1 MLKAKRRD
9 TEVFSMSFMDC
20 ICCGF
25 GAVLLLFILT
35 TGQKSDYGEDT
46 VETLKTQ
53 VEELDREIVK
63 ERDDFNKLAKPVA
76 LTEAELANLQE
87 ENIQT
92 KSKADEQESELKRL
106 LQQLAALK
114 DEEAKLLADLKNMPE
129 EEQQPVP
136 IPEVDRRQY
145 LTGVQME
152 GSHILFIVRASGSM
166 LGDTL
171 DDAIARLDD
180 PDFKKREAPKWQRV
194 VKAMDWLVASLGTD
208 ANFQILLFNDETV
221 PLLPDRSEGWV
232 SRGDRSGVQQTL
244 AKLRQVVPKGSA
256 NLERAFLA
264 VRYMPTLP
272 DAIVLITDGL
282 PTASDSAPSS
292 DSSDDDTRM
301 AYLRQAIRQ
310 LPPRIPVSTILFP
323 TSGDP
328 GAPALYWELA
338 GYTNGALVSPSADW
352 PDT

>member
-1 MLKAKRRD
+1 MLKGKRRE
-9 TEVFSMSFMDC
+9 TEIFSMSFMDC

-35 TGQKSDYGEDT
+35 TGQKSDYGKDT
-46 VETLKTQ
+46 VEQLKKQIVEMEREITDERTELDKM
-53 VEELDREIVK
+53 VRPAALTAEELAAME
-63 ERDDFNKLAKPVA
+63 
-76 LTEAELANLQE
+76 E
-87 ENIQT
+87 ENQNT
-92 KSKADEQESELKRL
+92 KRKADDEEEELKQL
-106 LQQLAALK
+106 LRQIAALK
-114 DEEAKLLADLKNMPE
+114 NEEAKLLADLKNMPE

-145 LTGVQME
+145 LTGVEME
-152 GSHILFIVRASGSM
+152 GSHVLFVVRASGSM

-171 DDAIARLDD
+171 DEAISRLDD

-194 VKAMDWLVASLGTD
+194 IKALEWLVASLGTD
-208 ANFQILLFNDETV
+208 TNFQILLFNEETI
-221 PLLPDRSEGWV
+221 PLLPDRSEGWI
-232 SRGDRSGVQQTL
+232 SRGDRAGVQQAL

-256 NLERAFLA
+256 NLERAFNT
-264 VRYMPTLP
+264 VRYLPTLP

-282 PTASDSAPSS
+282 PTASDSSPSS

-301 AYLRQAIRQ
+301 SYLRQAIRQ

>member
-1 MLKAKRRD
+1 MLKGKRRE
-9 TEVFSMSFMDC
+9 TEIFSLSFMDC

-35 TGQKSDYGEDT
+35 TGQKSDYGKDT
-46 VETLKTQ
+46 VEQLKKQIVEMEREITQ
-53 VEELDREIVK
+53 EKAELDKMVRPAALSAE
-63 ERDDFNKLAKPVA
+63 DLAA
-76 LTEAELANLQE
+76 MEE
-87 ENIQT
+87 ENQNT
-92 KSKADEQESELKRL
+92 KRKADDEEDELKQL
-106 LQQLAALK
+106 LRQIAALK
-114 DEEAKLLADLKNMPE
+114 NEEAKLLADLKNMPE

-145 LTGVQME
+145 LTGVEME
-152 GSHILFIVRASGSM
+152 GSHVLFVVRASGSM

-171 DDAIARLDD
+171 DEAISRLED

-194 VKAMDWLVASLGTD
+194 IKALEWLVASLGTD
-208 ANFQILLFNDETV
+208 ANFQILLFNDETI
-221 PLLPDRSEGWV
+221 PLLPDRSEGWI
-232 SRGDRSGVQQTL
+232 SRGDRAGVQQAL

-256 NLERAFLA
+256 NLERAFNT
-264 VRYMPTLP
+264 VRYLPTLP
-272 DAIVLITDGL
+272 DSIVLLTDGL
-282 PTASDSAPSS
+282 PTASDSSPSS
-292 DSSDDDTRM
+292 ESSDDDARM